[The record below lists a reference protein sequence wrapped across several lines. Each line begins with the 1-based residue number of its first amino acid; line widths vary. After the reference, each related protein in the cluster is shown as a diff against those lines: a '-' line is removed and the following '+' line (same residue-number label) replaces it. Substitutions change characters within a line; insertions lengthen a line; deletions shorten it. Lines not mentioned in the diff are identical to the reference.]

1 MRTEVWFEKI
11 ERAVHR
17 VRQRDSSLTATQ
29 ALSQA
34 LEDDA
39 EARALY
45 DRHCAPKRNDN
56 ATAVDREHLEH
67 GRRVDMRA
75 SSLDWSAGGVLLEV
89 AKLRS
94 LKSGTF
100 EIRHIVLK
108 KWRHEWKVMF
118 LFFCFSRPIPMFARA
133 P

>member
-17 VRQRDSSLTATQ
+17 VRQRDGSLTTKQ

-45 DRHCAPKRNDN
+45 DRYCAPKRDENV
-56 ATAVDREHLEH
+56 TAGDREHHE
-67 GRRVDMRA
+67 DAPRA
-75 SSLDWSAGGVLLEV
+75 NMCALRLDQSSGGVLFEV
-89 AKLRS
+89 ARLRS
-94 LKSGTF
+94 LKSGTSYAD
-100 EIRHIVLK
+100 EL
-108 KWRHEWKVMF
+108 EAVM
-118 LFFCFSRPIPMFARA
+118 RA
-133 P
+133 YPNLAYLYKGDAETEP

>member
-1 MRTEVWFEKI
+1 MEVGRMRTEVWFEKI

-45 DRHCAPKRNDN
+45 DTYCVPKRNEKV
-56 ATAVDREHLEH
+56 TAGDREQREH
-67 GRRVDMRA
+67 AQRVNMCA
-75 SSLDWSAGGVLLEV
+75 SRLDRSSGGVLFEV
-89 AKLRS
+89 ARLRS
-94 LKSGTF
+94 LKSGTDYAD
-100 EIRHIVLK
+100 EL
-108 KWRHEWKVMF
+108 EAVM
-118 LFFCFSRPIPMFARA
+118 RA
-133 P
+133 YPNLAYLYKGDGEPEP

>member
-1 MRTEVWFEKI
+1 MGTEVWFEKI

-45 DRHCAPKRNDN
+45 DRYCAPKCNEN
-56 ATAVDREHLEH
+56 VTAGDREQCEQAP
-67 GRRVDMRA
+67 RVNVCA
-75 SSLDWSAGGVLLEV
+75 SRLDGSGNGVLFEV
-89 AKLRS
+89 ARLRS
-94 LKSGTF
+94 FKSGTDYAD
-100 EIRHIVLK
+100 EL
-108 KWRHEWKVMF
+108 EAVMRTYPN
-118 LFFCFSRPIPMFARA
+118 LAYLYKGAGKTES
-133 P
+133 

>member
-45 DRHCAPKRNDN
+45 DRHCAPKRNEN

-67 GRRVDMRA
+67 GTRVGTRT
-75 SSLDWSAGGVLLEV
+75 SNPDWSAGGVLLEV
-89 AKLRS
+89 AGLRS
-94 LKSGTF
+94 LKSGKDYAD
-100 EIRHIVLK
+100 EL
-108 KWRHEWKVMF
+108 EAVMHAYPN
-118 LFFCFSRPIPMFARA
+118 LAYLYKDGSSTES
-133 P
+133 

>member
-39 EARALY
+39 EAKALY
-45 DRHCAPKRNDN
+45 DTYCAPQRNHN
-56 ATAVDREHLEH
+56 VTAGDREQHEH
-67 GRRVDMRA
+67 EPRVNMCALRLDQ
-75 SSLDWSAGGVLLEV
+75 SSGGVLFEV
-89 AKLRS
+89 ARLRS
-94 LKSGTF
+94 LKSGTNYAD
-100 EIRHIVLK
+100 EL
-108 KWRHEWKVMF
+108 EAVM
-118 LFFCFSRPIPMFARA
+118 RA
-133 P
+133 YPNLAYLYKSESKTEP